1 MAAILK
7 MVLLLCLGRGY
18 LISMKFDA
26 DANFN
31 TKTRYITK
39 IKILQILSTTLA
51 Q

>member
-1 MAAILK
+1 MATDH
-7 MVLLLCLGRGY
+7 
-18 LISMKFDA
+18 LISMKFNA

-31 TKTRYITK
+31 TKTRHVTK